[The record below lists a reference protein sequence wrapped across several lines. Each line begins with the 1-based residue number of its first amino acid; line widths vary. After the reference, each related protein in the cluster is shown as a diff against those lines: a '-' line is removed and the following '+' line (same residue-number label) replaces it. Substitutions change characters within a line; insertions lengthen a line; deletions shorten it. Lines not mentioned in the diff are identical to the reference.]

1 MRVIGLTGGV
11 GSGKSF
17 AAQLLNK
24 ICQGELLITDE
35 LGHKVMEKYTTAYQ
49 QIVETFGTTILDEEE
64 NIIRDR
70 LSKLVFASQEKLDAL
85 NSIIHPA
92 VKAYLRDYIDKRR
105 EKEGII
111 ILESAILYE
120 TDCDKFCDEVWF
132 VCVSEEIRIERLMA
146 SRGYTREKCLAI
158 MQKQQTEQVLRE
170 RADVVVENNGSV
182 VELEA
187 YLQSICASKGFI
199 SN

>member
-35 LGHKVMEKYTTAYQ
+35 LGHKVMEKHTTAYQ
-49 QIVETFGTTILDEEE
+49 QIVETFGTTILDEKE

-105 EKEGII
+105 KKEGII

-132 VCVSEEIRIERLMA
+132 VCVSEEIRIERLMTG
-146 SRGYTREKCLAI
+146 RGYTREKCLAI
-158 MQKQQTEQVLRE
+158 MQKQQTEQVK
-170 RADVVVENNGSV
+170 SF
-182 VELEA
+182 
-187 YLQSICASKGFI
+187 Q
-199 SN
+199 